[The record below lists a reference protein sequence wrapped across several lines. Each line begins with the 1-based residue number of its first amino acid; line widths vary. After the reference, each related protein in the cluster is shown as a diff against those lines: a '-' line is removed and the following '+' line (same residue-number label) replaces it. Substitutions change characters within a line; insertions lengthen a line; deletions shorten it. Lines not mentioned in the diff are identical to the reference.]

1 MDVGPDEEDLPSY
14 SVTPELALL
23 IARGGE
29 MIQFVSP
36 QQELEDHQGEGEYE
50 PPGFHPEFCLT
61 LLIRWLKHTS
71 PPPWAVTDPR
81 YPSPDTP

>member
-50 PPGFHPEFCLT
+50 PPGFHPKFCLT

-71 PPPWAVTDPR
+71 PPPGAVKDPR
-81 YPSPDTP
+81 YPSPESS